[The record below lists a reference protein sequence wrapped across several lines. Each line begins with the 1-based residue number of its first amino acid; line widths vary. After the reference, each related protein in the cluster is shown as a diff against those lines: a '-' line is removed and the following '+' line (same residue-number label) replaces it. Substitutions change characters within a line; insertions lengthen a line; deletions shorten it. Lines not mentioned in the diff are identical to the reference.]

1 LTRTLIST
9 ASSKPERI
17 AIMNRRDFLGSCAA
31 AAAFSGTAAGTDV
44 SAAGSKIPNYLKGY
58 EAEYRKDPRNAS
70 IKWFRDARFG
80 LFMHFGVYSIVGMGE
95 WVQLTEKIPV
105 AEYAKL
111 KTRFK
116 AERFDADE
124 IADMAMAAGMKYI
137 NMTARHHDSFCLF
150 RTEQTDFNSLSAPAG
165 RDLAGELVE
174 ACDKRGLGVFLY
186 YSYGL
191 DWKHP
196 YFFSREASMK
206 GPVQWSAAR
215 PDYSKPQ
222 PEYLFRDDSD
232 FRHYID
238 FAHAQLEEILK
249 QYRPLAGVWL
259 DPIMGYYSRPDLFP
273 IEETYRIIRSYQPYT
288 LISFKQGASGDE
300 DFTAPERN
308 PRQHQQGGEVARI
321 AWEKNQGKPI
331 EICDTLQPRVWGYD
345 MRNAQEHRNH
355 DDVMKMLEHADS
367 VNANLLLNTGPR
379 WDGSIDGIDRET
391 LLDVGKRIG

>member
-1 LTRTLIST
+1 
-9 ASSKPERI
+9 
-17 AIMNRRDFLGSCAA
+17 MNRRDFIGSCAA
-31 AAAFSGTAAGTDV
+31 AAAVSGLAVDSRIIAADNEV
-44 SAAGSKIPNYLKGY
+44 PNYLKKY
-58 EAEYRKDPRNAS
+58 EDLYIQDPGKAALQ
-70 IKWFRDARFG
+70 WFREARFG

-95 WVQLTEKIPV
+95 WVQLTQKIPV

-111 KTRFK
+111 KTRFR
-116 AERFDADE
+116 AERFNADE
-124 IADMAMAAGMKYI
+124 IADMAVEAGMKYI

-150 RTEQTDFNSLSAPAG
+150 KTKQTDFNSLSAPSS

-215 PDYSKPQ
+215 PEYAHPQ
-222 PEYLFRDDSD
+222 PEYLFKEDAD
-232 FRHYID
+232 FKHYID
-238 FAHAQLEEILK
+238 FAHAQLREIMT
-249 QYRPLAGVWL
+249 QYQPLAGVWL

-288 LISFKQGASGDE
+288 LISFKQGANGDE

-308 PRQHQQGGEVARI
+308 PRVHQQGGEVARI

-345 MRNAQEHRNH
+345 MRNADEHR
-355 DDVMKMLEHADS
+355 DSDYVMKMLEHADS
-367 VNANLLLNTGPR
+367 VNANLLLNTGPL
-379 WDGSIDGIDRET
+379 WDGSIDPVDRET
-391 LLDVGKRIG
+391 LLEVGKRIG